1 MKKSPFRII
10 NGILEE
16 YLGRGDDVTIPQGVK
31 IIGRCAF
38 WGKKIVSVD
47 IPDGVVEIDDA
58 AFKNCKNTSFM
69 IY

>member
-1 MKKSPFRII
+1 MKKSPFRIK

-38 WGKKIVSVD
+38 WGKKIFQGAVKNGSRYRAIRCGKQSVY
-47 IPDGVVEIDDA
+47 
-58 AFKNCKNTSFM
+58 KR
-69 IY
+69 